1 MIPEI
6 ILDIVFRAK
15 LLGTMSVSKVFSEP
29 KTICLLSSAIGNVP
43 IQSDGVEQSPLSC
56 YPLKAIKEI
65 FGVNENPLPLKH
77 FGC

>member
-6 ILDIVFRAK
+6 TLDVVFRAK
-15 LLGTMSVSKVFSEP
+15 LLGITSVSKVFSEP
-29 KTICLLSSAIGNVP
+29 KTICLLFSAVGNVP
-43 IQSDGVEQSPLSC
+43 VQSDGVEQSPLSC

-65 FGVNENPLPLKH
+65 FDVNENSLPLKH